1 MSGSWVEGR
10 ICSRGMQLHGGGHPL
25 MPTSAPTASIK
36 RHILPIGSTKNV
48 TLSTNSLLTRGRR
61 RLRPTM
67 SLNAVPASAA
77 ETLRK
82 GIAEFYDES
91 SGVWEDIWGDHMHH
105 GFYDPASDVSIS
117 DHRAA
122 QIRMIEESLRFASL
136 SGTSLDNV
144 IMSYLLYND

>member
-1 MSGSWVEGR
+1 MSGVWVEGG
-10 ICSRGMQLHGGGHPL
+10 ICSRGTRLHGGGHLL
-25 MPTSAPTASIK
+25 MLTCSPTTSIK
-36 RHILPIGSTKNV
+36 RHILPIGSTKSATV
-48 TLSTNSLLTRGRR
+48 STSSLRTRGSRR
-61 RLRPTM
+61 RRPTM
-67 SLNAVPASAA
+67 SLNAVSASAA
-77 ETLRK
+77 DTLRK

-105 GFYDPASDVSIS
+105 GFYEPASDVSIS

-144 IMSYLLYND
+144 IM